1 MLNADDK
8 FSWHLVEQPPFQ
20 IGASICILL
29 PIHRRPANPRRHFG
43 CIPRCW
49 HQYWVI
55 IYSVPAVLYTQPC
68 RGLGTVKIPFTS
80 ILCNFF
86 LVFKYIFL
94 TPEVYIRGPVSSL
107 LGFYS
112 IWSYNIQVQ
121 PLNGQPWP
129 YSCLTYGNWCFQL
142 GLAVVYVGPPTDL
155 LRTQEISVAF
165 SY

>member
-112 IWSYNIQVQ
+112 IWSNNIQVQ
-121 PLNGQPWP
+121 PLNGQPLFNLLNLRELVFPTWF
-129 YSCLTYGNWCFQL
+129 SRSLCWTTNRLQL
-142 GLAVVYVGPPTDL
+142 SAII
-155 LRTQEISVAF
+155 LRVL
-165 SY
+165 